1 MRSPTVSLVALLIAV
16 APAHAWNAIG
26 HKMTAEIAFNQFSP
40 ERQQRITAV
49 LRAHPRFEQDFT
61 AAMPDEVAGG
71 SETEQAIWMIR
82 RASIWP
88 DLVPHVSESV
98 RRRYHRGT
106 WHYVNLPIYLTE
118 HDAASLDGQLD
129 HNMSLQFEPPLQQNL
144 NVVQALQGNLAVW
157 QDQSAANADKAVAL
171 CWILHLT
178 GDLHQPLHTVALF
191 SRGHFPAGDRG
202 GNDIR
207 IDRSPRPTNLHAV
220 WDSLP
225 NEFADLTP
233 SASTLATLADDVV
246 TIDSPAAWLLRHY
259 ELALEFAYTP
269 GLKADLQVGL
279 AKGAAAAMTLN
290 EAYRSRA
297 GAIAKEQVIMAGHRI
312 AALLE

>member
-1 MRSPTVSLVALLIAV
+1 
-16 APAHAWNAIG
+16 
-26 HKMTAEIAFNQFSP
+26 MT
-40 ERQQRITAV
+40 
-49 LRAHPRFEQDFT
+49 
-61 AAMPDEVAGG
+61 
-71 SETEQAIWMIR
+71 
-82 RASIWP
+82 
-88 DLVPHVSESV
+88 
-98 RRRYHRGT
+98 
-106 WHYVNLPIYLTE
+106 
-118 HDAASLDGQLD
+118 
-129 HNMSLQFEPPLQQNL
+129 
-144 NVVQALQGNLAVW
+144 VW
-157 QDQSAANADKAVAL
+157 QDQSAADADKAVAL

-207 IDRSPRPTNLHAV
+207 IERSPRPTNLHAV

-312 AALLE
+312 ATLLE